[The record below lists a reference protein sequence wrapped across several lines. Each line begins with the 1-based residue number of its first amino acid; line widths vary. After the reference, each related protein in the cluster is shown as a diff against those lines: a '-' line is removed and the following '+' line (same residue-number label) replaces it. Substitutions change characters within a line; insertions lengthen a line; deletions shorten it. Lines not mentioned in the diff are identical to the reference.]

1 MSISDILNIFTG
13 AALFPLFIKL
23 FGIIFGG
30 LYLLFAII
38 MIRQIDILKTAINV
52 HDKGILLTLSYL
64 QTFFA
69 AIIFVYALLIL

>member
-1 MSISDILNIFTG
+1 MSINDIFNFFTSLS
-13 AALFPLFIKL
+13 LFSLFIKL

-38 MIRQIDILKTAINV
+38 MIRQIEILKNAINV
-52 HDKGILLTLSYL
+52 HDQGILLTLSYL

-69 AIIFVYALLIL
+69 AIVFIYALLIL